1 MTPDAEIVPTIVPE
15 DEAAPEASPFAPMP
29 PWRAAAQDVAP
40 SVHWALMLTAAAVI
54 ALAMLL
60 SVRGESQV
68 ALPLVGGP
76 LPELCGWKRFFGVSC
91 PGCGL
96 TRCFISLAHGDLPAA
111 WHFNPAGILLFA
123 GVAFQVPYR
132 AAQLWRLRRGRPAL
146 RVPGVLALV
155 WTAVA
160 LLLLQWLLK
169 MAL

>member
-1 MTPDAEIVPTIVPE
+1 MTPDEEIVLTIVPE
-15 DEAAPEASPFAPMP
+15 EETSPGVSPFAMP
-29 PWRAAAQDVAP
+29 PRRPAAQGVAA
-40 SVHWALMLTAAAVI
+40 SMHWAVLLGAAVVI

-68 ALPLVGGP
+68 ALPLLGEP

-96 TRCFISLAHGDLPAA
+96 TRCFISLAHGNLAAA

-123 GVAFQVPYR
+123 GVAFQLPYR
-132 AAQLWRLRRGRPAL
+132 AAQLWRMKRGWPAL
-146 RVPGVLALV
+146 RVPYVLALV